1 MVSANLETDQ
11 HVCYQLYLQSAASGK
26 KKEQKTKTKNL
37 YSEKTFTVRLS

>member
-26 KKEQKTKTKNL
+26 KKKNKKQKQ
-37 YSEKTFTVRLS
+37 KTFTVKKPLQ